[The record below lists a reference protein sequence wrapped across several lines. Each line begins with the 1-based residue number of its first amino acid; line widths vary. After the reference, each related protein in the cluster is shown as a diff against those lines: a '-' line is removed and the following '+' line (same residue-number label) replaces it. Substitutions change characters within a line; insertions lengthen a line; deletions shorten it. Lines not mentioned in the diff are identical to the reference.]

1 MRVQR
6 VRYLAAVWVLLTLI
20 VFGSSTGMA
29 GLTTLAILVLGLQVG
44 VTIPGEGATLATVLS
59 LSLIHI

>member
-29 GLTTLAILVLGLQVG
+29 GSTTLATLVFGLPVG
-44 VTIPGEGATLATVLS
+44 VTIPGEGATLAAVLS
-59 LSLIHI
+59 GV

>member
-29 GLTTLAILVLGLQVG
+29 GLTTLAILVLGLKVG
-44 VTIPGEGATLATVLS
+44 VTIPGEGATLAVVLS
-59 LSLIHI
+59 GV